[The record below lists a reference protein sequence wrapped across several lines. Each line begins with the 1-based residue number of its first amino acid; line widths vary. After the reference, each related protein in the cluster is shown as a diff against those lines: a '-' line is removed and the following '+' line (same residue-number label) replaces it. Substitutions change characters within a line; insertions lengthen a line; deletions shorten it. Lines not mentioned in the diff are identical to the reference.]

1 MAHARGLIT
10 RHGVF
15 STVTRHGVFST
26 IARHGVF
33 STPRV
38 PIRLRPQVSMIVLFG
53 VHMSS
58 DGHRHRRNRPNG
70 PALWFQAGDALTS
83 PSCCHNILHYG
94 RIVSM
99 PSTFRSSTANCVP
112 TRLASALIVAT
123 GKTPH
128 NFAIEPGYQ
137 LCTCSPLHWYVWT
150 STIWLSPFRR
160 VAGNQLSIDHIY
172 CRFAC
177 RRSNGSPAVN

>member
-1 MAHARGLIT
+1 M
-10 RHGVF
+10 F
-15 STVTRHGVFST
+15 SSVSICHLMDTVTDVTDQTDRLCGST
-26 IARHGVF
+26 
-33 STPRV
+33 
-38 PIRLRPQVSMIVLFG
+38 
-53 VHMSS
+53 
-58 DGHRHRRNRPNG
+58 D
-70 PALWFQAGDALTS
+70 DALTS
-83 PSCCHNILHYG
+83 SSCCHNILHYG

-150 STIWLSPFRR
+150 SNIWLSPFRR

-177 RRSNGSPAVN
+177 RRSNGSLAVN